1 MGVTKGTIGN
11 LGSILKEV
19 VNIKQQMQVIC
30 KDFEQISM
38 MARGEHTLGQ
48 HIDRLLEVIG
58 NVEEVKNLMKNVPMF
73 EDKNIILEK
82 ANIDLKK
89 WLKSLETRMDNIET
103 MIKKMVEQN
112 SNILKTVADNVSSLL
127 NKAEQDKG
135 QDPPTIIDNQG
146 PSKCTR
152 AHSKKAGNVSK
163 VEEMKATM

>member
-89 WLKSLETRMDNIET
+89 WLKSLETRMDNIEK